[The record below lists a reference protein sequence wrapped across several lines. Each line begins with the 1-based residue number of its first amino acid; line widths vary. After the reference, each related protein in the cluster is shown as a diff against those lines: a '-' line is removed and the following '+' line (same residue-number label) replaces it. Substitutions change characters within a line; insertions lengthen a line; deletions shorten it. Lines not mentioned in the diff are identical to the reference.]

1 MNNARTIASVATAS
15 VLVIIACTAGHA
27 KDWKAITIG
36 VEGAFPP
43 FNAVT
48 PAGELE
54 GLDLD
59 VAREV
64 CRRAALECTFIAQ
77 DWDSQIPSLVAG
89 KFDAVLTMGPS
100 PERRE
105 VIDFSNPYVIT
116 PDTFL
121 VDANGPLADLPYT
134 GLKLSIDSDEGK
146 QAMAEL
152 KELFKG
158 ATIGATLSTTQL
170 QFAEAYFADGSEIKS
185 YKSSLQSQLDLSSGR
200 LDGIVDNLVFA
211 KVMAEESNGAL
222 KVVGPWMTG
231 SIMATDVCF
240 GIRKDEPE
248 LQQILN
254 AAIAEMAADGTLKAL
269 SEKWFKMDLS
279 PS

>member
-1 MNNARTIASVATAS
+1 MKTYLLAVSTS
-15 VLVIIACTAGHA
+15 VLLVLASGVAQA

-48 PAGELE
+48 PAGDLE

-64 CRRAALECTFIAQ
+64 CKRAALNCTFVAQ

-134 GLKLSIDSDEGK
+134 GVKLSIDSEEGK
-146 QAMAEL
+146 KALAEL
-152 KELFKG
+152 KEIITG
-158 ATIGATLSTTQL
+158 TSIGATLSTTQL
-170 QFAEAYFADGSEIKS
+170 QFAESYFGDVAELKS
-185 YKSSLQSQLDLSSGR
+185 YKSSLQSQLDLSNGR

-211 KVMAEESNGAL
+211 NVQAAESNGAL

-240 GIRKDEPE
+240 GIRKNEPE
-248 LQQILN
+248 LQAILN
-254 AAIAEMAADGTLKAL
+254 KAIAEMTADGTLKML

>member
-1 MNNARTIASVATAS
+1 MKTYLLAVSTS
-15 VLVIIACTAGHA
+15 VLLVLASGVAQA

-48 PAGELE
+48 PAGDLE

-64 CRRAALECTFIAQ
+64 CKRAALNCTFVAQ

-134 GLKLSIDSDEGK
+134 SVKLSIDSEEGK
-146 QAMAEL
+146 KALAEL
-152 KELFKG
+152 KEIITG
-158 ATIGATLSTTQL
+158 TSIGATLSTTQL
-170 QFAEAYFADGSEIKS
+170 QFAESYFGDVAELKS
-185 YKSSLQSQLDLSSGR
+185 YKSSLQSQLDLSNGR

-211 KVMAEESNGAL
+211 NVQAAESNGAL

-240 GIRKDEPE
+240 GIRKNEPE
-248 LQQILN
+248 LQAILN
-254 AAIAEMAADGTLKAL
+254 KAIAEMTADGTLKML

>member
-1 MNNARTIASVATAS
+1 MKTYPLAATAS
-15 VLVIIACTAGHA
+15 VLLVLASGVAQA

-48 PAGELE
+48 PAGDLE
-54 GLDLD
+54 GLDVD

-64 CRRAALECTFIAQ
+64 CKRAALDCTFVAQ

-100 PERRE
+100 PERRA

-134 GLKLSIDSDEGK
+134 GVKLSIDSEEGK
-146 QAMAEL
+146 KALAEL
-152 KELFKG
+152 KEIITG
-158 ATIGATLSTTQL
+158 TTIGATLSTTQL
-170 QFAEAYFADGSEIKS
+170 QFAEAYFADVAELKS
-185 YKSSLQSQLDLSSGR
+185 YKSSLQSQLDLSNGR

-211 KVMAEESNGAL
+211 NVQAAESNGAL

-240 GIRKDEPE
+240 GIRKNEPE
-248 LQQILN
+248 LQGILN
-254 AAIAEMAADGTLKAL
+254 KAIEEMAQDGTLKML
-269 SEKWFKMDLS
+269 SEKWFNMDLS